1 MDFDPAQ
8 PALSALLLGVVY
20 GATFCTLTC
29 SPFIASYI
37 IGTDRGTRRG
47 VWLSVIFNS
56 GRVATYGALGLLVGM
71 AGGAFLV
78 EGVYARW
85 GALAFGLAVAVIGLW
100 IALRRRPSA
109 AGCVCGPEASF
120 IHRLRHRLEPRE
132 GDGGELSA
140 ASMGLLIGLVPCPP
154 LVALLVFSAAVGSA
168 AMGLLLGVLFGIGTV
183 LSPIIIVAAAA
194 GWFSDRLAREAP
206 LVTPAVRRAGGLLL
220 VLLGVWTV
228 YNAVAAGWITL

>member
-8 PALSALLLGVVY
+8 PALSALLLGMVY

-56 GRVATYGALGLLVGM
+56 GRVATYGVLGLLVGL

-78 EGVYARW
+78 EGVYSRW
-85 GALAFGLAVAVIGLW
+85 GALVFGLAVAVIGLW
-100 IALRRRPSA
+100 IAVRRRPSA
-109 AGCVCGPEASF
+109 AGCACGPGATWTQRF
-120 IHRLRHRLEPRE
+120 LHRLEPRE

-168 AMGLLLGVLFGIGTV
+168 AMGLVLGVLFGIGTV
-183 LSPIIIVAAAA
+183 VSPIIVVAAAA
-194 GWFSDRLAREAP
+194 GWFSDRLAKEAP
-206 LVTPAVRRAGGLLL
+206 LLTSGVRRMAGVLL
-220 VLLGVWTV
+220 VVLGVWTV
-228 YNAVAAGWITL
+228 YNAMAAGWTTL